1 MFFSLGNTPQAT
13 NHYLVSAFTKQVK
26 PTFYLAQNACYP
38 TGTASVLT
46 NKTRF
51 CVLPSNPARVLPRAK
66 HIYPTSTTSVLPN
79 KTRFC
84 VLPSAKRVYLVK
96 PSFTLNPHAGLNSE
110 TIEYPASFS
119 PFLMNAICSAFR
131 VSITTRKK
139 QAVTLLVLLF
149 RS

>member
-1 MFFSLGNTPQAT
+1 MCNTINT
-13 NHYLVSAFTKQVK
+13 
-26 PTFYLAQNACYP
+26 
-38 TGTASVLT
+38 SVLT
-46 NKTRF
+46 TTKAEHKHHKYTKRANIPQYYLTRRLPF
-51 CVLPSNPARVLPRAK
+51 NFHPCPYVLQPWPPTGNEPLPRERVYQTGKAD
-66 HIYPTSTTSVLPN
+66 I
-79 KTRFC
+79 
-84 VLPSAKRVYLVK
+84 LPSAKRVYLMK
-96 PSFTLNPHAGLNSE
+96 PCFTLSPHAGLNSE